1 MNDYNKRNQT
11 ITNVGENMEKSE
23 PSYTV
28 DGRVK

>member
-11 ITNVGENMEKSE
+11 ITSVGENMEESE
-23 PSYTV
+23 PSHTV